1 MINIIT
7 NFDMIYLTSQLP
19 EKLEISTDRTSIGVT
34 IYLQNVCAYESTMYP
49 YNGVVTVN
57 DLRSIVETTMK
68 ANGFGVK
75 IMSIEVWA
83 EGENTQ
89 MLDDIAVVYSTLK
102 PSVTSEEFLRNNF
115 LMSSK
120 SILVPRSET
129 IDLYYFN
136 NGAFQD
142 QITAHINYTLLNNPD
157 NVMTYT
163 WNGGSTNHTYQEN
176 YLKHVSLGYNYFQI
190 QMYIQTG
197 MMYRIISVIYEMGN
211 KSYSIFFTED
221 GNPMAFQFVNAFGCR
236 EMAFVYGKEAI
247 KTETE
252 HAEAVLGRK
261 TVYYDDKV
269 KVTHEVETAPM
280 TYNQAMAMNQLLTS
294 PEVKRRLNNTRMP
307 EVLLSDLGSEIS
319 TSDKDEIKLK
329 FSWRYADGTEWL

>member
-7 NFDMIYLTSQLP
+7 NFDSVYLTSQLP
-19 EKLEISTDRTSIGVT
+19 EKLEVNTDCTSIGVA
-34 IYLQNVCAYESTMYP
+34 IDLQDVRAYESTMYP

-57 DLRSIVETTMK
+57 DLRSIVETAMK
-68 ANGFGVK
+68 ANGFGVR

-83 EGENTQ
+83 EGENTT

-102 PSVTSEEFLRNNF
+102 PSVASETFLRNNF

-142 QITAHINYTLLNNPD
+142 QITAYINYAPMDNPD
-157 NVMTYT
+157 DVRTYT

-176 YLKHVSLGYNYFQI
+176 YLKHVNLGYALFQG
-190 QMYIQTG
+190 YLYLQTNTL
-197 MMYRIISVIYEMGN
+197 YRIISATYKMGN
-211 KSYSIFFTED
+211 KSYSIFFTEE
-221 GNPMAFQFVNAFGCR
+221 GEPMAFQFVNAFGCR
-236 EMAFVYGKEAI
+236 EMAFVYGKETR
-247 KTETE
+247 KTEAE
-252 HAEAVLGRK
+252 HSEAVLGRR

-269 KVTHEVETAPM
+269 KVTHEVETAPI
-280 TYNQAMAMNQLLTS
+280 TYNQAMALNQLLTS
-294 PEVKRRLNNTRMP
+294 PEVKRKLDSTRMP